1 MENERTVNT
10 VGEKVKR
17 WLTAFCRVCL
27 CWWEW
32 LYRYHYGVG
41 IHTVRLMRC
50 IGRRTWRLVHPLR
63 RRLRYLWLRFAVRPV
78 HRFVRRQ
85 RLLARRMRPAFRQ
98 LGEAAKQSVPAVFSC
113 FWHLC
118 RSAVRNYWDSL
129 TALGRLLGPV
139 VATAVLVVTLGVW
152 RDTDFCLAV
161 TYQGE
166 ELGLVESAAVYDRG
180 AALARGRVIN
190 ADDSFAVDAV
200 PTFTMTLR
208 RGKATLS
215 DNEVCDAILRQS
227 GDSIAQVSGLYVD
240 GVFVGAMED
249 AADITAVLDAL
260 KEGRYDAADPH
271 QRAEF
276 VQTVEIVEG
285 LYPISAIADGTALTD
300 TLTREVVPQI
310 VHTVAAGDTLSSVA
324 RQHDIT
330 TADLRQMNPKYA
342 STDTV
347 KTGEKLVVQ
356 RAHSLLQVQVVKT
369 VVATETVPYK
379 TKTVYRSDKPAT
391 HNKVTTKGKTGSK
404 EVTYEHIY
412 LDGEEIAVE
421 RVAET
426 VTKQPTTE
434 VVELGTKK
442 TYAQDG
448 SVVTPGDGVATGK
461 WTWPVPVCRNVYQG
475 YHGGHRAWDISSGPI
490 PVNKKACLA
499 VDGGKVVYAGW
510 YYDYGYYVKIDHGG
524 GLCTVYAHLD
534 SIAVV
539 QGQLVSNGQ
548 QIGRVG
554 NSGYS
559 KGPHLHFEVIQ
570 NGVRVNPNKY
580 LKP

>member
-1 MENERTVNT
+1 MGNN
-10 VGEKVKR
+10 VKNWR
-17 WLTAFCRVCL
+17 TAFCRVCL
-27 CWWEW
+27 YWWER

-41 IHTVRLMRC
+41 IHTVRLMRR
-50 IGRRTWRLVHPLR
+50 IGRRVWRLSHPLR
-63 RRLRYLWLRFAVRPV
+63 RQMRYLWLRFAVRPV

-85 RLLARRMRPAFRQ
+85 RLLAQRMRPAFRQ
-98 LGEAAKQSVPAVFSC
+98 LGEAAKRNVFAVFPC

-118 RSAVRNYWDSL
+118 RSAVKNYRESL
-129 TALGRLLGPV
+129 FALGRLLGPV
-139 VATAVLVVTLGVW
+139 VAAALLVVTLGVW
-152 RDTDFCLAV
+152 SDTEFCLAV

-166 ELGLVESAAVYDRG
+166 ELGLVESATVYDRG

-190 ADDSFAVDAV
+190 ADDSFEVDAV

-249 AADITAVLDAL
+249 AADVTAVLTAL
-260 KEGRYDAADPH
+260 KEGLYDAADPD

-276 VQTVEIVEG
+276 VQSVEIVEG
-285 LYPISAIADGTALTD
+285 LYPISAVAEGAELTD
-300 TLTREVVPQI
+300 ILTRETVPQI
-310 VHTVAAGDTLSSVA
+310 VHTVVAGDTLSSVA
-324 RQHDIT
+324 RQYDIT
-330 TADLRQMNPKYA
+330 TAALRQMNPKYA

-347 KTGEKLVVQ
+347 KAGEKLVVQ
-356 RAHSLLQVQVVKT
+356 RSRSLLQVQVIKT
-369 VVATETVPYK
+369 VVKAESIPYK
-379 TKTVYRSDKPAT
+379 TKTVYRDDKPVT
-391 HNKVTTKGKTGSK
+391 HNEVTTKGKAGSK
-404 EVTYEHIY
+404 NVTYEHIY

-448 SVVTPGDGVATGK
+448 SVVTPGDGIATGK

-490 PVNKKACLA
+490 PVNKKPCLA

-524 GLCTVYAHLD
+524 GLYTVYAHLD

-548 QIGRVG
+548 EIGRVG
-554 NSGYS
+554 NTGYS
-559 KGPHLHFEVIQ
+559 TGPHLHFEVIK
-570 NGVRVNPNKY
+570 NGVKVNPGKY

>member
-1 MENERTVNT
+1 MNT
-10 VGEKVKR
+10 VGEKVKKR
-17 WLTAFCRVCL
+17 LTAFRRVCL
-27 CWWEW
+27 CWWER

-41 IHTVRLMRC
+41 IHTARLMRR
-50 IGRRTWRLVHPLR
+50 IGRRVWRLSHPLR

-85 RLLARRMRPAFRQ
+85 RLLAQRMRPAFRQ
-98 LGEAAKQSVPAVFSC
+98 LREAAKRNVFAVFPC

-118 RSAVRNYWDSL
+118 RSAVKNYRESL
-129 TALGRLLGPV
+129 FALGRLLGPV
-139 VATAVLVVTLGVW
+139 VAAVLLVVTLGMW
-152 RDTDFCLAV
+152 SDTEFCLAV
-161 TYQGE
+161 TYQDE
-166 ELGLVESAAVYDRG
+166 ELGLVASAAVYDRG

-190 ADDSFAVDAV
+190 ADDSFEVDAV

-208 RGKATLS
+208 RGKATLT

-240 GVFVGAMED
+240 GAFVGAMED
-249 AADITAVLDAL
+249 AADITAVLTAL
-260 KEGRYDAADPH
+260 KEGRYDAADPN

-285 LYPISAIADGTALTD
+285 LYPISAVAEGAALTD
-300 TLTREVVPQI
+300 ILTSETVPQI
-310 VHTVAAGDTLSSVA
+310 VHTVAAGDTLSSIA
-324 RQHDIT
+324 RQYDIT
-330 TADLRQMNPKYA
+330 TADLRQMNPAYA

-347 KTGEKLVVQ
+347 KAGEKLVVQ
-356 RAHSLLQVQVVKT
+356 RSRSLLQVQVIKT
-369 VVATETVPYK
+369 VVKAESIPYK
-379 TKTVYRSDKPAT
+379 TKTVYRSDKPVT
-391 HNKVTTKGKTGSK
+391 HNKVTTKGKAGSMD
-404 EVTYEHIY
+404 VTYEHIY

-448 SVVTPGDGVATGK
+448 SVVTPGDGIATGK

-490 PVNKKACLA
+490 PVNKKPCLA

-524 GLCTVYAHLD
+524 GLYTVYAHLD

-548 QIGRVG
+548 EIGRVG
-554 NSGYS
+554 NTGYS
-559 KGPHLHFEVIQ
+559 TGPHLHFEVIK
-570 NGVRVNPNKY
+570 NGVKVNPNKY